1 MPIQNSISNAIKGD
15 APLGG
20 VTPPFNQ
27 YSFEFDGSIDF
38 ISVADNSN
46 LSFGNGTSDSPFSIS
61 CWAKVTQLSTG
72 HSLFRKRGDSTA
84 LYNWEYDMFISSTG
98 IIYFRLFD
106 VGSVIRVGRIT
117 NAGLINTNTWYNI
130 VATYDGRG
138 GSTAYDG
145 MKIYLNGV
153 RVDNA
158 NTSNN
163 TYTAMHNLS
172 APVSIG
178 KFTTGNIDEVAVW
191 DSALTD
197 GGVSVGQPAGEQ
209 IAEIYNGGV
218 PNDLSSLSPISWWRM
233 GDAATWTGRNWD
245 LIDQGSGSNNGFSD
259 TIPGPPS
266 APSTDI
272 PT

>member
-1 MPIQNSISNAIKGD
+1 MSMQISISNAIKGE
-15 APLGG
+15 PSSGG
-20 VTPPFNQ
+20 GSSFENL
-27 YSFEFDGSIDF
+27 YSFEFDGSTDF
-38 ISVADNSN
+38 ISVADNAN

-72 HSLFRKRGDSTA
+72 HSLFRKRGDTTA
-84 LYNWEYDMFISSTG
+84 TYNWEYDMFISSTG

-178 KFTTGNIDEVAVW
+178 KFTTGNIDEVALFNTELSLSDV
-191 DSALTD
+191 TT
-197 GGVSVGQPAGEQ
+197 
-209 IAEIYNGGV
+209 IYNGGI
-218 PNDLSSLSPISWWRM
+218 PNNLNDLTAPPLSWWRM
-233 GDAATWTGRNWD
+233 GDAATHNGREWE
-245 LIDQGSGSNNGFSD
+245 LVDQGSGGNNAFSV
-259 TIPGPPS
+259 TLPAPPT
-266 APSTDI
+266 APSTDV